1 MNDSTQQS
9 CGVQGGRVVGEGTCG
24 GQRVGRSLSAASE
37 SAGAEPKPATE
48 QNWIESNSWVA
59 ILNRD
64 VSGRTLEEGAA
75 VVGVD
80 TYAFL
85 HLNYVKSILF

>member
-1 MNDSTQQS
+1 MRGAGERR
-9 CGVQGGRVVGEGTCG
+9 GVGGGMCG

-37 SAGAEPKPATE
+37 SAGVEPKPATE

-64 VSGRTLEEGAA
+64 VAGRTLEEGAEA
-75 VVGVD
+75 VVRGVD